1 MTPNI
6 VKILDSPSASY
17 WLKAALVMA
26 LERDPV
32 DAWADAQALTN
43 VLRERCDVALE
54 QYEHLL
60 QNDLLGDS
68 DHV

>member
-6 VKILDSPSASY
+6 VKILDDPAASY

-32 DAWADAQALTN
+32 DAAHDAENLAAT
-43 VLRERCDVALE
+43 LRERCDAVLK
-54 QYEHLL
+54 QG
-60 QNDLLGDS
+60 GD
-68 DHV
+68 DV